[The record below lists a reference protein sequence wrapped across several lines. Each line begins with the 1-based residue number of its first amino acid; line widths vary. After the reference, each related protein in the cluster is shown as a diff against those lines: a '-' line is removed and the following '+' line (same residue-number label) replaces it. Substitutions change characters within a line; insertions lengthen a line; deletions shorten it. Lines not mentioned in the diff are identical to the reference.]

1 MAGEGF
7 LGTTYK
13 DGNVIVEE
21 GSESR
26 VMYIVQSGNVKV
38 IRGRGS
44 TETALAILKE
54 GDIFGEMSLLDAK
67 PRSATVKAMGD
78 ARVLA
83 IDHEMFLKRV
93 RVDPTLALRVLRQM
107 GHRIRTLNTKL
118 SSALDR
124 LEEIPE
130 GLLELREYLKTQ
142 VDG

>member
-1 MAGEGF
+1 MPEEGF

-13 DGNVIVEE
+13 NGDVIVEE

-38 IRGRGS
+38 IRGHGS
-44 TETALAILKE
+44 TETVLAILKE

-118 SSALDR
+118 STALDG
-124 LEEIPE
+124 LKEIPE
-130 GLLELREYLKTQ
+130 GLIELREYLKTQ

>member
-1 MAGEGF
+1 MAEEGF

-13 DGNVIVEE
+13 DGDVIVEE

-38 IRGRGS
+38 VKGRGN
-44 TETALAILKE
+44 TEAVLAMLSE

-78 ARVLA
+78 VRVLA
-83 IDHEMFLKRV
+83 IDHEMFLKRI

-118 SSALDR
+118 SATLDG
-124 LEEIPE
+124 LEEVPE
-130 GLLELREYLKTQ
+130 GLIELREYLKTQ

>member
-1 MAGEGF
+1 MAEEGF

-13 DGNVIVEE
+13 DGDVIVEE

-26 VMYIVQSGNVKV
+26 VMYIIQSGNVKV
-38 IRGRGS
+38 VKGHGKM
-44 TETALAILKE
+44 ETALAILKE